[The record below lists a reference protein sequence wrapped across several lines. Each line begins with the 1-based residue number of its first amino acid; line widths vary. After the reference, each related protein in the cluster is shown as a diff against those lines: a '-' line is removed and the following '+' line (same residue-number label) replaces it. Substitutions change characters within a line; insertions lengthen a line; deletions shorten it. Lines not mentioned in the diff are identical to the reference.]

1 MKKNGEMRYL
11 PRGGCVKKWL
21 LFMRNFLI
29 IFLMSSMSLYASQVT
44 MAQKI
49 SIKVNNVNLK
59 VVIEAIEQQTKF
71 GFLYNENEV
80 RQVKNLSLN
89 VKDMDVAKVLDL
101 ALKGSSLVYSI
112 EQETI
117 LISTRERVVGDTVKP
132 MEEWVIR
139 GRVTDKKSGPLP
151 GVSVYIKGTT
161 KGVATDSKGEYK
173 LVLAPQKNLVLMYS
187 FVGMKMKEVPVSK
200 PGVVNVVLEDDV
212 SDLDEVRV
220 IAYGKTTKREMMG
233 AVTSI
238 KGEDILSVP
247 TANLSSL
254 LQGRVAGMDVSNM
267 SGAPGSGG
275 TATIL
280 RGYNTLSAEQR
291 DFSSPLWVI
300 DGVPITNLTSTLTGT
315 NALAEIDPE
324 SIESIEVLKDAA
336 ATSMYGSRA
345 ANGVILV
352 TTKKGKAGQ
361 RSVRA
366 NVSYSWS
373 YIPEYPTVFAGKEAR
388 RYKLKALRNYRT
400 AYMNAEGEP
409 VYPTSYTESY
419 HQYQSVYNYFWGDG
433 NEYNAGAYNAELQDS
448 LNPFYN
454 NATNWFKRFFQTGKV
469 LTANVQS
476 LYGTDK
482 FNCSVGAGF
491 YDETGILRK
500 SGFIRFNFMTN
511 LGFKPADRLTIDV
524 NIALAY
530 AKRARNQ
537 GETSNLV
544 MGSGDNLINVPN
556 TPFET
561 STFLPA
567 NSVVEDEVL
576 KNQKGVKEKN
586 EDMAGRLGVVLS
598 YNIADWLR
606 FSTTNS
612 IGYTLSKQNKFTPL
626 ELMPNKK
633 TESAGTFLEN
643 RVLLTENLLVFNKE
657 FKEHKVEVLA
667 GISVQ
672 LSEEHSVGGLARGG
686 PGNYVHYASGGW
698 PSIDNSG
705 YLPEALTSYKS
716 NFEKDVLISYLGRLT
731 YSYKQKYIFG
741 ASVRRDGSS
750 KFGKAKPWGTF
761 PAFSAAWVF
770 SDEKF
775 MDFLGWLDFG
785 KLRGSWGETGTQF
798 TTRYLAYGSLS
809 AGMIPF
815 MGNSTVVPQSANG
828 LLNPDLSWET
838 TRQYNVGID
847 LDFLNYRLGVVFD
860 FYGRYTY
867 DMMYAVSLP
876 GDYSPFTTQYKNA
889 GAISNEGIELSLK
902 YDIFRRDNL
911 KWRLNFNIARNW
923 NKFKKSYDDRD
934 LGTYILGRPLNVIR
948 RLKASG
954 IIQSEDEIPYKYNA
968 SGQKQYLYPN
978 MYQGVRQFYTV
989 GDIKYYDA
997 DGDGTISTNGDAI
1010 YIGSPLPLAQ
1020 GGILTEL
1027 QWKGFDVALNFTYSL
1042 GRTIING
1049 NKAEAVAV
1057 SHLNIL
1063 NPILE
1068 DIRKYTFW
1076 EKPGD
1081 DADFPRLAYDTGK
1094 NNTGIYS
1101 DQFVEKVNYLRLRS
1115 FVLGYSLPK
1124 SITDK
1129 LKLTKIRAYVSGEN
1143 LFTWTNYSGMDP
1155 EAVDLMT
1162 GFDNIRKYPL
1172 NRKFTLG
1179 LSVNF

>member
-1 MKKNGEMRYL
+1 MKKNGETRYL

-21 LFMRNFLI
+21 FFMRTLLI
-29 IFLMSSMSLYASQVT
+29 IMLASTMSLYANQ
-44 MAQKI
+44 MALAQKV
-49 SIKVNNVNLK
+49 SIRVTNVDLK
-59 VVIEAIEQQTKF
+59 TVIEEIEQQTNL
-71 GFLYNENEV
+71 GFLYNEKEV
-80 RQVKNLSLN
+80 VQVRNLSLN
-89 VKDMDVAKVLDL
+89 VKDMEVSKVLDL
-101 ALKGSSLVYSI
+101 VLKGSLLVYSI
-112 EQETI
+112 DKETI
-117 LISTRERVVGDTVKP
+117 LISQRKTVVQDTTKKVELLTIK
-132 MEEWVIR
+132 
-139 GRVTDKKSGPLP
+139 GQVTDSKKNPLP

-161 KGVATDSKGEYK
+161 RGVATNVRGEYEFNITPQK
-173 LVLAPQKNLVLMYS
+173 DLVLVYS
-187 FVGMKMKEVPVSK
+187 FVGMKMKEVAVK
-200 PGVVNVVLEDDV
+200 DQKVINVVLEDDV
-212 SDLDEVRV
+212 SDLDEVKV

-300 DGVPITNLTSTLTGT
+300 DGVPITNLTSSLTGT

-361 RSVRA
+361 KSIRA

-388 RYKLKALRNYRT
+388 RYKLKALRNYRV
-400 AYMNAEGEP
+400 AYMNDDGEP
-409 VYPTSYTESY
+409 VYPTSYADSY
-419 HQYQSVYNYFWGDG
+419 HKYQSVYNFFWGDG
-433 NEYNAGAYNAELQDS
+433 NDYSSAYNAELQDS

-454 NATNWFKRFFQTGKV
+454 NSTNWFKRFFQTGKV

-476 LYGTDK
+476 LYGTDN

-500 SGFIRFNFMTN
+500 SGFTRFNFMTN
-511 LGFKPADRLTIDV
+511 LGFRPANRLTIDV
-524 NIALAY
+524 NISLAY

-544 MGSGDNLINVPN
+544 MGSGDNLINIPSI
-556 TPFET
+556 PFET
-561 STFLPA
+561 STFLPS

-576 KNQKGVKEKN
+576 KTQKGVKEKN
-586 EDMAGRLGVVLS
+586 EDLAGRLGVVLN

-626 ELMPNKK
+626 ELTSNKK
-633 TESAGTFLEN
+633 TQSAGTFLED

-657 FKEHKVEVLA
+657 FKEHKVELLA
-667 GISVQ
+667 GISLQ
-672 LSEEHSVGGLARGG
+672 LSEEHSVGGLAQGG
-686 PGNYVHYASGGW
+686 PNNHVHYATGGW
-698 PSIDNSG
+698 PDIDDSG
-705 YLPEALTSYKS
+705 YFPIAMTSYTS
-716 NFEKDVLISYLGRLT
+716 NFEKDILVSYLGRLT
-731 YSYKQKYIFG
+731 YSYKQKYILG

-775 MDFLGWLDFG
+775 MDFLGFLDFG
-785 KLRGSWGETGTQF
+785 KIRGSWGETGTQF
-798 TTRYLAYGSLS
+798 TTRYLAYGILT

-838 TRQYNVGID
+838 TRQYNVGVD

-860 FYGRYTY
+860 YYGRYTY

-876 GDYSPFTTQYKNA
+876 GDYSPFTTQYQNA
-889 GAISNEGIELSLK
+889 GAISNEGVELSLK
-902 YDIFRRDNL
+902 YDIFRRDDF

-923 NKFKKSYDDRD
+923 NKFKKSHNHRD

-948 RLKASG
+948 RLKATG
-954 IIQSEDEIPYKYNA
+954 VIESEDEIPYKYNA
-968 SGQKQYLYPN
+968 YGEKQYLYPGTL
-978 MYQGVRQFYTV
+978 YQGIRQFYTV

-997 DGDGTISTNGDAI
+997 DGDGTISPSADAV
-1010 YIGSPLPLAQ
+1010 YIGSPLPSAQ

-1057 SHLNIL
+1057 TDQNIMT
-1063 NPILE
+1063 PILE
-1068 DIRKYTFW
+1068 DVRKYTFW

-1081 DADFPRLAYDTGK
+1081 KTDFPRFSYDTGK

-1124 SITDK
+1124 KITDK
-1129 LKLTKIRAYVSGEN
+1129 LKLTKVRAYLSGEN